1 MKFPT
6 VHLLVAT
13 GAAGLTLRVSPSHAA
28 PVFTDSLPAH
38 SSIVDEGPHD
48 ILWLADESAEP
59 HGLRGAVN
67 RVPGVALL
75 SRKQSLAAAGR
86 TLGWSFVPESATT
99 AADALAL
106 GDEPYSWLLKGGG
119 HRNVSVPHRL
129 PAAAA
134 LDGALAKGV
143 LQRRVDP
150 PMLGPDGRGFD
161 LGVYVVVVRR
171 PGAHLTYRI
180 YDEDVLLR
188 FCRDPYVSPSDVAAG
203 SEKPEASW
211 LVDDTYTALWDIPAL
226 SATPTGRAALRA
238 IVNGAAR
245 GGGPELTSDAAT
257 WTQLEH
263 AVAQTL
269 SAVPSAPADAL
280 TRFELLRYDFVLD
293 HTARPFLIEVN
304 SNPNLVPY
312 HGSTEHADLVRRVLQ
327 FVWETVETPK
337 AGRAVKVRPPSDL
350 THTVC

>member
-1 MKFPT
+1 MKIPA

-13 GAAGLTLRVSPSHAA
+13 GAAGLTLRVSPPHAA
-28 PVFTDSLPAH
+28 SVFADSLPAH
-38 SSIVDEGPHD
+38 SSIVDDGPHD

-59 HGLRGAVN
+59 RGVRGAVN

-86 TLGWSFVPESATT
+86 TLGWSFVPESAAT
-99 AADALAL
+99 AADARAI
-106 GDEPYSWLLKGGG
+106 GDEPYAWLLKDGG
-119 HRNVSVPHRL
+119 HRNVSVPRRL

-143 LQRRVDP
+143 LQRRVEP
-150 PMLGPDGRGFD
+150 PMLGPDGRAFD

-180 YDEDVLLR
+180 YDRDVLLR
-188 FCRDPYVSPSDVAAG
+188 FCRDPYVSAPDVKAG
-203 SEKPEASW
+203 SEKPQASW
-211 LVDDTYTALWDIPAL
+211 LVDNAYRALWDIPAL
-226 SATPTGRAALRA
+226 SATPTGRGALSAIIERA
-238 IVNGAAR
+238 TWTH
-245 GGGPELTSDAAT
+245 EHTSDAAT
-257 WTQLEH
+257 WTQLEA

-269 SAVPSAPADAL
+269 AAVPSSPADEL

-293 HTARPFLIEVN
+293 ATARPFLVEVN

-312 HGSTEHADLVRRVLQ
+312 RGGREHADLIRSVL
-327 FVWETVETPK
+327 
-337 AGRAVKVRPPSDL
+337 GC
-350 THTVC
+350 VCEMR